1 MKMPEIS
8 HQRESHQPDSG
19 GDEDIVT
26 DRTTVWKSNETEN
39 EKEER
44 EKKRER
50 LVSHLYSLVRI
61 GWSVL
66 SLALSPQTFLWY
78 EFHQP
83 FHKWLCETCQSPKR
97 KEEQIHVWI
106 YSRGDVRAENRER
119 TVHTLTGAH
128 VGQMSHTTAL
138 LFCIYGAVLLKWI

>member
-1 MKMPEIS
+1 MPEIS
-8 HQRESHQPDSG
+8 HQHESHQPDSG

-39 EKEER
+39 EKQER

-50 LVSHLYSLVRI
+50 IVSHLYSLVRI

-66 SLALSPQTFLWY
+66 SLAPLRLSSGMNSISLFTSDSVKHAKARREKRSRFMCGLTAGETY
-78 EFHQP
+78 EL
-83 FHKWLCETCQSPKR
+83 K
-97 KEEQIHVWI
+97 
-106 YSRGDVRAENRER
+106 

-128 VGQMSHTTAL
+128 VRQMSHTSAL
-138 LFCIYGAVLLKWI
+138 LFCIYGAFLLKWI